1 MDRCILVI
9 FLFFMVF
16 VSCEEESRGPLFK
29 DDTPP
34 GVIRDVEVE
43 NLPGGAKISYTI
55 PIDED
60 ALFVEASYQLDN
72 GKKVTSKSSIFKN
85 YVILEG
91 LREVKSQEVELVCI
105 DRSNN
110 RSPSVYVTITP
121 ETAPIDKLFSSFEIT
136 EDFGGVRV
144 IYNNED
150 EISAE
155 ILLYAEDED
164 GNLVYEQS
172 TFISDDRSSHYTF
185 RSFPPVSAVF
195 GVSATDRWDNSTE
208 LLETTVTPLEEHE
221 LNRELFRDMFLEGD
235 EPDAFGWTKPNLW
248 NGSIDGSG
256 FHTAQGEP
264 GTVIPPYTQGYHV
277 FSMDLGVV
285 AKLSRF
291 RFWQRQDSWIFTHGN
306 PRFFEVWGI
315 DKIPDDDGASLEG
328 WTKLVE
334 KGEVVKPSG
343 GPLGSNSADD
353 IAQAAEGEE
362 FEFPIEAPPV
372 RYIRFV
378 NMENWSSSKFMHLM
392 EIKFWGQEIE

>member
-1 MDRCILVI
+1 
-9 FLFFMVF
+9 MVF

-29 DDTPP
+29 DDIPP
-34 GVIRDVEVE
+34 GAIQDVEVE
-43 NLPGGAKISYTI
+43 NLPGGAKISYTV
-55 PIDED
+55 PRDED
-60 ALFVEASYQLDN
+60 ALFVEANYHLDN
-72 GKKVTSKSSIFKN
+72 GEKVTSKSSIFKN
-85 YVILEG
+85 FVILEG
-91 LREVKSQEVELVCI
+91 LRELKSQEVELVCV

-110 RSPSVYVTITP
+110 RSSSVYVTITP

-144 IYNNED
+144 VYDNED
-150 EISAE
+150 KISAE

-172 TFISDDRSSHYTF
+172 AFISDDRSSHYTF

-208 LLETTVTPLEEHE
+208 ILETTVTPLEEHE

-291 RFWQRQDSWIFTHGN
+291 RFWQRQDTWIFTHGN
-306 PRFFEVWGI
+306 PRSFEVWGI
-315 DKIPDDDGASLEG
+315 DEIPDDDGASLEG

-334 KGEVVKPSG
+334 NGEVIKPSG

-378 NMENWSSSKFMHLM
+378 NIENWSSSKFMHLM